1 MTQTPQPPQG
11 NPDPNWQQGPPPQQY
26 GYPQQGYPQQNYQQQ
41 PPPKKKGG
49 CMKVGLI
56 VLGVLVLLVIV
67 IAAVSS
73 GDDDSPTVTPGDNSS
88 QGAAQDEPSGVAF
101 QGKTDNDTSAN
112 AGDTITKDGVATTS
126 TPLTAETTVLGTP
139 IMCTTIT
146 IKNDGDKPVDF
157 NSIDWKMQDPNGA
170 SRMTAYG
177 GDRAELSFGD
187 LAPGGQVAGDVCFDG
202 DPAAQ
207 PGQYVVLND
216 GFISFSSNRLAWVNN
231 F

>member
-1 MTQTPQPPQG
+1 MTQPPQHPQG
-11 NPDPNWQQGPPPQQY
+11 SPEPNWQQGPPQQQF
-26 GYPQQGYPQQNYQQQ
+26 GYPQQGYPQQ

-49 CMKVGLI
+49 CMKIGLI
-56 VLGVLVLLVIV
+56 VLGVLVLIVII

-73 GDDDSPTVTPGDNSS
+73 GEDDSSTVTPGDNSS
-88 QGAAQDEPSGVAF
+88 QGATQDESSVVDF
-101 QGKTDNDTSAN
+101 QGKTDKDTAAI
-112 AGDTITKDGVATTS
+112 AGDMITKDGVATTS
-126 TPLTAETTVLGTP
+126 TPLVAETTVIGSQ

-146 IKNDGDKPVDF
+146 IKNDSDKPVNF

-170 SRMTAYG
+170 SRMTTYG

-187 LAPGGQVAGDVCFDG
+187 LAPGGQVSGDVCFDG

-216 GFISFSSNRLAWVNN
+216 GFISFSSNRLAWVNS

>member
-1 MTQTPQPPQG
+1 MTQQPPHSQG
-11 NPDPNWQQGPPPQQY
+11 NPDPNWQQGPPPQQF
-26 GYPQQGYPQQNYQQQ
+26 GYPQQGYQPQ

-56 VLGVLVLLVIV
+56 VLGAFILLAIIV
-67 IAAVSS
+67 AAVSG
-73 GDDDSPTVTPGDNSS
+73 GDDESPSVSSGDNSS
-88 QGAAQDEPSGVAF
+88 QGAAQDEAPGVPF
-101 QGKTDNDTSAN
+101 QGKTDKDTSAN

-126 TPLTAETTVLGTP
+126 TPLTVESTP
-139 IMCTTIT
+139 FGSQIMCTTIT
-146 IKNDGDKPVDF
+146 IKNDSDDPVSF

-170 SRMTAYG
+170 ARMTTYG

-187 LAPGGQVAGDVCFDG
+187 LAPGGQVSGDVCFDG

-216 GFISFSSNRLAWVNN
+216 GFISFSSNRLAWVNT